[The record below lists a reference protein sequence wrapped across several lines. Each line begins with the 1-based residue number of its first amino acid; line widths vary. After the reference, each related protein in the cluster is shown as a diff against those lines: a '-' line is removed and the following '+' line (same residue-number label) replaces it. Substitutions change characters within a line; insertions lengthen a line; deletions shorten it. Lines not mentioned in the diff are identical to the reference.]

1 MKKIFLFGLGLV
13 FSFALLPSSV
23 LAALSAPTPLSPSNG
38 ASSYNVNVTN
48 LYWTKLP
55 EVTGYNLRFKA
66 GDSNFG
72 NLVPVDLGLDNYKL
86 VSALTGVLND
96 GRTYYWQVQARKGS
110 ATSSWSTIYK
120 FTTAKVPEKATTLSS
135 GGSVISKNSPR
146 DFSWKV
152 DRQTL
157 FSKVIIYS
165 ADQSTGTCGVNIL
178 INQKTKEL
186 KISSNILMTLDPGK
200 YCWTVQACGNVGCAV
215 EATKM
220 KFSLNGAN
228 LVPGLI
234 FASSG
239 FGSTIFYWEKFTD
252 EATTVQVS
260 KSAAFP
266 TGNNTVE
273 VTGLTT
279 NYLMSSSAPTIFK
292 NFLSNNIGVD
302 LYWRVGTNGVWAKYQ
317 KFKQPFLTKPVLIY
331 PATGATNFIATS
343 STFRWGTVKEATFYK
358 MEIIGGAGTKV
369 YYSSTP
375 SYKMPINPAQGALA
389 KNTNYTWRVTAYNDL
404 TESQVSS
411 GFSFITK

>member
-1 MKKIFLFGLGLV
+1 MKKIILFWLALFISLV
-13 FSFALLPSSV
+13 WLP
-23 LAALSAPTPLSPSNG
+23 LAVSAAVSTPTPLSPGSG
-38 ASSYNVNVTN
+38 ASNYNVNVTN

-72 NLVPVDLGLDNYKL
+72 NLAPVDTGLNNYKL
-86 VSALTGVLND
+86 ASSLSGVSND
-96 GRTYYWQVQARKGS
+96 GRTYYWQVQARKGNAS
-110 ATSSWSTIYK
+110 SSWSTVYK
-120 FTTAKVPEKATTLSS
+120 FTTAKAPEKASNLSS

-146 DFSWKV
+146 NFLWKA
-152 DRQTL
+152 DKNTL

-165 ADQSTGTCGVNIL
+165 ADQSTGVCGASVL

-220 KFSLNGAN
+220 KFSLNGAD

-234 FASSG
+234 FVSSG
-239 FGSTIFYWEKFTD
+239 FGNTIFYWEKFTD
-252 EATTVQVS
+252 E
-260 KSAAFP
+260 
-266 TGNNTVE
+266 
-273 VTGLTT
+273 VTNITS
-279 NYLMSSSAPTIFK
+279 NYLISSSAPAAFI
-292 NFLSNNIGVD
+292 NFLGNNMGAD
-302 LYWRVGTNGVWAKYQ
+302 LYWRVGASGAWAKHQ
-317 KFKQPFLTKPVLIY
+317 KFKQTSLTNPVLIY
-331 PATGATNFIATS
+331 PSTGISNFIATS

-404 TESQVSS
+404 TESLVSS
-411 GFSFITK
+411 SFSFKTK